1 MLPQVP
7 GLQPAQ
13 VCPRRPAAPPARP
26 GQGERGQPAR
36 EDDRHRVRTLPGR
49 GRATWRQVEHVET
62 VNCDIMYLDPSVSI
76 YFNES
81 CSILIKYTLL
91 AQSKFILQNLQI
103 YCNYPTFY
111 LTRRYIAM
119 KYIILSIPYVL
130 NMKLNRILLGTK
142 ILQQL
147 WTQSL

>member
-1 MLPQVP
+1 M
-7 GLQPAQ
+7 
-13 VCPRRPAAPPARP
+13 
-26 GQGERGQPAR
+26 
-36 EDDRHRVRTLPGR
+36 
-49 GRATWRQVEHVET
+49 
-62 VNCDIMYLDPSVSI
+62 SI